1 MNRLDEDEIS
11 TRLSSADGTQSWLIM
26 LCGRSPEITQDQS
39 REEVMQELRGQRID
53 QLAEAY
59 LAELRAAAQIDG
71 L

>member
-1 MNRLDEDEIS
+1 
-11 TRLSSADGTQSWLIM
+11 M